1 MEKLNDKQIVEF
13 FRRSYRA
20 TDGLWFMKV
29 EEKYGFDCA
38 LKLDLE
44 VWKIV
49 PKIQARMIKSM
60 LHLSDTTVDLIK
72 SLKTKL
78 SIEGFESNLKIT
90 KNGFKIKII
99 NCPWHNLMIKSKR
112 TEYSKKIGTKIC
124 NVEYSV
130 WISEFG
136 GKFNFKIETQ
146 KCINSKYCI
155 FSFTKN

>member
-1 MEKLNDKQIVEF
+1 MEPLTDQQIIEY

-20 TDGLWFMKV
+20 ADGLWFMKV

-38 LKLDLE
+38 LQLDLE

-60 LHLSDTTVDLIK
+60 LHLGDTRDDLVN

-78 SIEGFESNLKIT
+78 FLEGFKSTEEKI

-99 NCPWHNLMIKSKR
+99 DCPWHNLMIKSKR
-112 TEYSKKIGTKIC
+112 LKFSGKIGAKIC
-124 NVEYSV
+124 NVEYYV
-130 WISEFG
+130 WVSEFG
-136 GKFNFKIETQ
+136 GKFKFKLEAQ
-146 KCINSKYCI
+146 KCKNSKYCI
-155 FSFTKN
+155 FSFIKN